1 MMKYI
6 YITGRGRSGSTVI
19 DAMLGN
25 SKSIES
31 VGELVSGLG
40 RVNAMCS
47 CGKQMKECNYWTSV
61 QQEYESRTAKNWD
74 MFAKDTV
81 KSGHV
86 KQFFSTLIGTSGF
99 YKELVKDTE
108 LFTQVLLEIAGKDAI
123 LDSSKNPNRALLLAK
138 FYDDS
143 KIIHLVKHP
152 DGVAASKYKFIKRGK
167 GYKFLRRTYRNPKL
181 APLYMTVE
189 ALSWLIGNSMIGLIK
204 LIKPK
209 KVMLVKYEDFGTQP
223 EVIFQKLSEFLEI
236 NLSEVR
242 DAVINGHPLT
252 FGHTIGGNG
261 VRNEESFVFNT
272 KKGKKR
278 PMPTFY
284 KVLIRVFCWPLMW
297 LYGYKII

>member
-1 MMKYI
+1 MKYI

-31 VGELVSGLG
+31 VGELVSGMG

-47 CGKQMKECNYWTSV
+47 CGKRMKECKYWTSV
-61 QQEYESRTAKNWD
+61 QQEYESRAAQNWD

-86 KQFFSTLIGTSGF
+86 KQFLGTLRGNSPF
-99 YKELVKDTE
+99 YKDLVKDTE

-189 ALSWLIGNSMIGLIK
+189 AISWLIGNYMIGLIK

-223 EVIFQKLSEFLEI
+223 EVIFQKLGEFLEI
-236 NLSEVR
+236 DLSEVR

-297 LYGYKII
+297 RYGYKII

>member
-1 MMKYI
+1 MKYI

-31 VGELVSGLG
+31 VGELVSGMA
-40 RVNAMCS
+40 RDNAMCS
-47 CGKQMKECNYWTSV
+47 CGERMNECNYWTAV
-61 QQEYESRTAKNWD
+61 RREYESRTAQNWGT
-74 MFAKDTV
+74 FKKDTL

-86 KQFFSTLIGTSGF
+86 KEFLGTLTGNSTF
-99 YKELVKDTE
+99 NKELVKETE
-108 LFTQVLLEIAGKDAI
+108 LFTQSLLKVAGKDAI
-123 LDSSKNPNRALLLAK
+123 LDSSKNPNRALWLAK

-152 DGVAASKYKFIKRGK
+152 DGVAASKYKFIGRGK

-189 ALSWLIGNSMIGLIK
+189 AISWLIGNSMIGLIK

-209 KVMLVKYEDFGTQP
+209 KVMLVKYEDFGARP
-223 EVIFQKLSEFLEI
+223 EVIFQKLSKFLEI
-236 NLSEVR
+236 DLSDVR

-261 VRNEESFVFNT
+261 VRNEDSFVFNI

-284 KVLIRVFCWPLMW
+284 KVLIRIFCWPLMW
-297 LYGYKII
+297 RYGYKMI

>member
-19 DAMLGN
+19 DAMIGN

-31 VGELVSGLG
+31 VGELVSGMG
-40 RVNAMCS
+40 RVNTMCS
-47 CGKQMKECNYWTSV
+47 CGQRMKECNYWTSV
-61 QQEYESRTAKNWD
+61 QKEYESRTAKDWD
-74 MFAKDTV
+74 MFEKDTV

-86 KQFFSTLIGTSGF
+86 KYFLGTLIGNSEF
-99 YKELVKDTE
+99 YNDLVKDTE
-108 LFTQVLLEIAGKDAI
+108 LFTQVLLEKAGKNAI
-123 LDSSKNPNRALLLAK
+123 LDSSKNPNRALFLAK
-138 FYDDS
+138 FYADS

-167 GYKFLRRTYRNPKL
+167 GYKFMRRTYRNPKL
-181 APLYMTVE
+181 AALYMTVE
-189 ALSWLIGNSMIGLIK
+189 AISWLIGNSMIGLIK

-223 EVIFQKLSEFLEI
+223 EIIFQKLSEFLEI
-236 NLSEVR
+236 DLSEVR

-261 VRNEESFVFNT
+261 VRNEESFVFNIT
-272 KKGKKR
+272 KGKKR

-284 KVLIRVFCWPLMW
+284 KALIRIFCWPLML

>member
-31 VGELVSGLG
+31 VGELVSGMA
-40 RVNAMCS
+40 RVDAMCS
-47 CGKQMKECNYWTSV
+47 CGKRMKECSYWISV
-61 QQEYESRTAKNWD
+61 QKEYESRTEQNWN
-74 MFAKDTV
+74 MFTKDTV
-81 KSGHV
+81 DSGHV
-86 KQFFSTLIGTSGF
+86 KQFLSTLLGTSKF
-99 YKELVKDTE
+99 YKDLANETE
-108 LFTQVLLEIAGKDAI
+108 IFTKGLLEIAGKEAI
-123 LDSSKNPNRALLLAK
+123 LDSSKNPNRALFLAK
-138 FYDDS
+138 FYDNS

-152 DGVAASKYKFIKRGK
+152 DGVAASKYKFIGRGK
-167 GYKFLRRTYRNPKL
+167 GYKFLRKTYLNPRL

-189 ALSWLIGNSMIGLIK
+189 AISWLIGNSMIGLIK

-209 KVMLVKYEDFGTQP
+209 KVMLVKYEDFGTRP
-223 EVIFQKLSEFLEI
+223 EVIFQKLSNFLEI
-236 NLSEVR
+236 DLTEIR
-242 DAVINGHPLT
+242 DAVINGNPLT

-261 VRNEESFVFNT
+261 VRNEESFIFT
-272 KKGKKR
+272 TTKGKKR

-284 KVLIRVFCWPLMW
+284 KVLIRIFCWPLML